1 MDALQTT
8 SNKAIQKAREATG
21 DLIGNKIV
29 KKITKASRTSLQNS
43 SETVTNK
50 AENIRLDR
58 DIPTKRYIYIYFK
71 QQNIIDD
78 LRLI

>member
-1 MDALQTT
+1 MHCKQPPTKQFKKQEKQLVIWL
-8 SNKAIQKAREATG
+8 AIK
-21 DLIGNKIV
+21 LL